1 MKRIFLFMFVFL
13 IFFIA
18 YSKQVDRIYV
28 KVNNEIILESEINET
43 VDLLATQL
51 KMSGKSVDLNKLK
64 KDVIENMIDQKL
76 IITMAKNE
84 NINISD
90 EAIADKVNEFIDSL
104 RKRFGSEAEF
114 EEALSKE
121 GLNYSDFR
129 MKIESQ
135 ARDNLIFSKVKQ
147 KKQQDFISK
156 SSVSDEEIENY
167 YNKNNDQ
174 FKVNDE
180 VNLKQ
185 IYFDKSNNEIG
196 DLKKFTND
204 LYSSIISG
212 KSFEKAVE
220 DLKSTKGVKVVD
232 LGWVDTT
239 QIDKNIK
246 DAIKGLKKNAITK
259 PVETEDGYHILKI
272 VDVKKGKVQPL
283 SEIKEKVRIKI
294 IEEKVE
300 KMWDEWLSKIKK
312 DAYIKYM

>member
-13 IFFIA
+13 IFFMA

>member
-1 MKRIFLFMFVFL
+1 MKRIFIFMFVFL
-13 IFFIA
+13 IFFMA

-212 KSFEKAVE
+212 NSFEKAVE

>member
-1 MKRIFLFMFVFL
+1 M
-13 IFFIA
+13 A

-212 KSFEKAVE
+212 NSFEKAVE